1 MKKIKSI
8 NTLAKIISSL
18 KKRGKKVVLSHGV
31 FDLVH
36 IGHINHFREAKKMG
50 DILVVTLTQDKYVN
64 KGPNRP
70 IFPVDLRME
79 AVAAL
84 KDVDYVCSN
93 IYLNAVQLI
102 KVLKPNIYCK
112 GKDYKNF
119 KLDITKGIQKEALAI
134 KSVGG
139 KLVHTSTD
147 LYSSSSLI
155 NRSNLNLTDEQKLF
169 INKIKKNKDFDND
182 SKIQNKIDSLYS
194 LKVLIIGETII
205 DEYVYCEALGKSGKE
220 PILVL
225 RDIYKEKY
233 IGGTAAIAR
242 NLSSFCKNITLL
254 TNIGQKNEEKQF
266 IKKNLEKNIQ
276 TIFLKKTNS
285 PTIKKTRFIEHI
297 NKTKIFGV
305 YNLNDEGL
313 NHNQENDFNKK
324 ILGLIKNHDLVI
336 VSDYGHGLISD
347 FSAKLIIKNSKFI
360 AVNTQLNS
368 SNLGFHVIS
377 KYIGAN
383 FITINETEMR
393 HELRDKSTDRIPLIK
408 TLSKKL
414 RSKFTHVTSGETG
427 SAIYDNKIKKII
439 SCPAF
444 ASKVVDKV
452 GTGDSM
458 LAILAVSLFKK
469 LDINFSMFLSALVAA
484 DNIKQMANKVPIN
497 RANITKA
504 VQSYLK

>member
-8 NTLAKIISSL
+8 KSLAKIISSL
-18 KKRGKKVVLSHGV
+18 KKRGKKIVLCHGV

-70 IFPVDLRME
+70 IFPLDIRME
-79 AVAAL
+79 TVAAL

-93 IYLNAVQLI
+93 IYLSAVQLI
-102 KVLKPNIYCK
+102 KKLKPNIYCK

-139 KLVHTSTD
+139 KLAHTSTD
-147 LYSSSSLI
+147 LYSSSNLI
-155 NRSNLNLTDEQKLF
+155 NQSNLNLTDEQKL
-169 INKIKKNKDFDND
+169 ILNKIKKNKDFDND
-182 SKIQNKIDSLYS
+182 SKIQNKIDSLS
-194 LKVLIIGETII
+194 KLKVLIIGETII

-266 IKKNLEKNIQ
+266 IIKNLEKNIK
-276 TIFLKKTNS
+276 TIYLKKTNS

-305 YNLNDEGL
+305 YTLNDEGL
-313 NHNQENDFNKK
+313 NHNQEDDFNKK
-324 ILGLIKNHDLVI
+324 ILGLIKSHDLVI

-347 FSAKLIIKNSKFI
+347 FSAKLIIKNSKFV

-377 KYIGAN
+377 KYIGAD

-393 HELRDKSTDRIPLIK
+393 HELRDKSTDRISLIK

-414 RSKFTHVTSGETG
+414 RSKFTHVTSGEMG
-427 SAIYDNKIKKII
+427 SIIYDNKINKIV

-444 ASKVVDKV
+444 ANRVVDKV

-469 LDINFSMFLSALVAA
+469 LDINFSMLLSALVAA
-484 DNIKQMANKVPIN
+484 DNIRQMANKIPIN
-497 RANITKA
+497 RINITKA